1 MKTLQHGLML
11 TPWKEG
17 WQTGQPDEVIVGR
30 EKGAPRLFFQLV
42 PGKNA
47 VCFRSI
53 IADRRFCPSPL
64 KENSPRWKRRLAH
77 SGQQQP
83 IKHSDHLVDL
93 GLADSQ
99 CGHEAQQFRARPVEQ
114 QSLLLRRLDNGCAAL
129 IGKDQGA

>member
-53 IADRRFCPSPL
+53 IADRRPYPSRFSL
-64 KENSPRWKRRLAH
+64 QFHET
-77 SGQQQP
+77 
-83 IKHSDHLVDL
+83 IKI
-93 GLADSQ
+93 
-99 CGHEAQQFRARPVEQ
+99 
-114 QSLLLRRLDNGCAAL
+114 QSLMKIGQCRGEMAIFLAYWVSIRLPGVSQRVLFPSKQGFRR
-129 IGKDQGA
+129 K

>member
-53 IADRRFCPSPL
+53 IADRRFYPPPLPAIASGDCPGCEARRVPL
-64 KENSPRWKRRLAH
+64 RRR
-77 SGQQQP
+77 GR
-83 IKHSDHLVDL
+83 KTY
-93 GLADSQ
+93 
-99 CGHEAQQFRARPVEQ
+99 RARTV
-114 QSLLLRRLDNGCAAL
+114 
-129 IGKDQGA
+129 